1 MNPPNAILH
10 ELLNLAEIML
20 TNGAEVSRVEE
31 TLNRMGHAYGATQM
45 NVFAITSSIVVTMVF
60 EEGEEYTQT
69 RRITTPV
76 GTDFFKLEQ
85 ANALSRRCCSSPLS
99 LADLKYEINKISKI
113 SPAPYTIYLGSMLGA
128 GGFSVFFGGTI
139 LDGAI
144 AVIFAFLL
152 CFLQRH
158 LNSICSNTLILQ
170 FFCSLFVGS
179 GICVAAHFFPVI
191 HADKVMIG
199 DIMLLIPG
207 ILMTN
212 SIRDILIGD
221 TISGVMRLV
230 ESLLWAGALACGF
243 MCAIWFVGGVV
254 MILQFF
260 AAFIGAA
267 GFGFLFHLQFKH
279 IFPAALGGVLTWV
292 IYVIATIWGFD
303 VFISSLFASAFAA
316 IYSEVIAKIRKAP
329 TTLFL
334 IISVVVL
341 IPGGSLYYT
350 MSYAVQKKWAE
361 AAAYGSQTLQCALG
375 LAIGMS
381 LIWIFHDMARKVYY
395 LIH

>member
-1 MNPPNAILH
+1 MNSPNAILH

-31 TLNRMGHAYGATQM
+31 TLNRMGHAYGASRM

-60 EEGEEYTQT
+60 SEGEEYTQT

-76 GTDFFKLEQ
+76 GTDFYKLEQ
-85 ANALSRRCCSSPLS
+85 ANALSRHCCASPLS
-99 LADLKYEINKISKI
+99 LPDLKESIKEIAKSA
-113 SPAPYTIYLGSMLGA
+113 PVPYTIYLGSMLGA
-128 GGFSVFFGGTI
+128 GGFSVFFGGSI

-158 LNSICSNTLILQ
+158 LNSLCSNTLILQ
-170 FFCSLFVGS
+170 FFCSLFIGT
-179 GICVAAHFFPVI
+179 GICVAAHAFPVI

-230 ESLLWAGALACGF
+230 ESLLWAGSLACGF
-243 MCAIWFVGGVV
+243 MCAIWFVGG
-254 MILQFF
+254 L
-260 AAFIGAA
+260 
-267 GFGFLFHLQFKH
+267 L
-279 IFPAALGGVLTWV
+279 
-292 IYVIATIWGFD
+292 
-303 VFISSLFASAFAA
+303 
-316 IYSEVIAKIRKAP
+316 
-329 TTLFL
+329 
-334 IISVVVL
+334 
-341 IPGGSLYYT
+341 
-350 MSYAVQKKWAE
+350 
-361 AAAYGSQTLQCALG
+361 
-375 LAIGMS
+375 
-381 LIWIFHDMARKVYY
+381 
-395 LIH
+395 

>member
-85 ANALSRRCCSSPLS
+85 ANALSRRCS
-99 LADLKYEINKISKI
+99 LPDLKDEINKISKI
-113 SPAPYTIYLGSMLGA
+113 TPAPYTIYLGSMLGA

-170 FFCSLFVGS
+170 FLSAPAFV
-179 GICVAAHFFPVI
+179 
-191 HADKVMIG
+191 
-199 DIMLLIPG
+199 
-207 ILMTN
+207 
-212 SIRDILIGD
+212 
-221 TISGVMRLV
+221 
-230 ESLLWAGALACGF
+230 
-243 MCAIWFVGGVV
+243 
-254 MILQFF
+254 
-260 AAFIGAA
+260 
-267 GFGFLFHLQFKH
+267 
-279 IFPAALGGVLTWV
+279 
-292 IYVIATIWGFD
+292 
-303 VFISSLFASAFAA
+303 
-316 IYSEVIAKIRKAP
+316 
-329 TTLFL
+329 
-334 IISVVVL
+334 
-341 IPGGSLYYT
+341 
-350 MSYAVQKKWAE
+350 
-361 AAAYGSQTLQCALG
+361 
-375 LAIGMS
+375 
-381 LIWIFHDMARKVYY
+381 
-395 LIH
+395 

>member
-170 FFCSLFVGS
+170 FFYVSSSICSTFLS
-179 GICVAAHFFPVI
+179 GNSCRQSY
-191 HADKVMIG
+191 DG

-230 ESLLWAGALACGF
+230 ESLLWARALACGF
-243 MCAIWFVGGVV
+243 MCAIWFVGGV
-254 MILQFF
+254 L
-260 AAFIGAA
+260 
-267 GFGFLFHLQFKH
+267 
-279 IFPAALGGVLTWV
+279 
-292 IYVIATIWGFD
+292 
-303 VFISSLFASAFAA
+303 
-316 IYSEVIAKIRKAP
+316 
-329 TTLFL
+329 
-334 IISVVVL
+334 
-341 IPGGSLYYT
+341 
-350 MSYAVQKKWAE
+350 
-361 AAAYGSQTLQCALG
+361 
-375 LAIGMS
+375 
-381 LIWIFHDMARKVYY
+381 
-395 LIH
+395 

>member
-99 LADLKYEINKISKI
+99 LPDLKDEINKISKI
-113 SPAPYTIYLGSMLGA
+113 TPAPYTIYLGSMLGA

-230 ESLLWAGALACGF
+230 ESLLWAAHLPVDLCALSGLLEVCYD
-243 MCAIWFVGGVV
+243 IT
-254 MILQFF
+254 ILC
-260 AAFIGAA
+260 
-267 GFGFLFHLQFKH
+267 
-279 IFPAALGGVLTWV
+279 
-292 IYVIATIWGFD
+292 
-303 VFISSLFASAFAA
+303 
-316 IYSEVIAKIRKAP
+316 
-329 TTLFL
+329 
-334 IISVVVL
+334 
-341 IPGGSLYYT
+341 SLYW
-350 MSYAVQKKWAE
+350 SYRLRILI
-361 AAAYGSQTLQCALG
+361 SF
-375 LAIGMS
+375 AI
-381 LIWIFHDMARKVYY
+381 
-395 LIH
+395 

>member
-230 ESLLWAGALACGF
+230 ESLLWAHLPVDLCALSGLLEVCYD
-243 MCAIWFVGGVV
+243 IT
-254 MILQFF
+254 
-260 AAFIGAA
+260 
-267 GFGFLFHLQFKH
+267 
-279 IFPAALGGVLTWV
+279 IFC
-292 IYVIATIWGFD
+292 
-303 VFISSLFASAFAA
+303 
-316 IYSEVIAKIRKAP
+316 
-329 TTLFL
+329 
-334 IISVVVL
+334 
-341 IPGGSLYYT
+341 SLYW
-350 MSYAVQKKWAE
+350 SCRLRLLI
-361 AAAYGSQTLQCALG
+361 SF
-375 LAIGMS
+375 AI
-381 LIWIFHDMARKVYY
+381 
-395 LIH
+395 

>member
-85 ANALSRRCCSSPLS
+85 ANALSRRCCSF
-99 LADLKYEINKISKI
+99 SKI
-113 SPAPYTIYLGSMLGA
+113 TPAPYTIYLGSMLGA

-243 MCAIWFVGGVV
+243 MCAIWFVGGV
-254 MILQFF
+254 L
-260 AAFIGAA
+260 
-267 GFGFLFHLQFKH
+267 
-279 IFPAALGGVLTWV
+279 
-292 IYVIATIWGFD
+292 
-303 VFISSLFASAFAA
+303 
-316 IYSEVIAKIRKAP
+316 
-329 TTLFL
+329 
-334 IISVVVL
+334 
-341 IPGGSLYYT
+341 
-350 MSYAVQKKWAE
+350 
-361 AAAYGSQTLQCALG
+361 
-375 LAIGMS
+375 
-381 LIWIFHDMARKVYY
+381 
-395 LIH
+395 

>member
-1 MNPPNAILH
+1 
-10 ELLNLAEIML
+10 
-20 TNGAEVSRVEE
+20 
-31 TLNRMGHAYGATQM
+31 
-45 NVFAITSSIVVTMVF
+45 
-60 EEGEEYTQT
+60 
-69 RRITTPV
+69 
-76 GTDFFKLEQ
+76 
-85 ANALSRRCCSSPLS
+85 
-99 LADLKYEINKISKI
+99 
-113 SPAPYTIYLGSMLGA
+113 MLGA

-199 DIMLLIPG
+199 NIMLLIPG

-243 MCAIWFVGGVV
+243 MCAIWFVGGV
-254 MILQFF
+254 L
-260 AAFIGAA
+260 
-267 GFGFLFHLQFKH
+267 
-279 IFPAALGGVLTWV
+279 
-292 IYVIATIWGFD
+292 
-303 VFISSLFASAFAA
+303 
-316 IYSEVIAKIRKAP
+316 
-329 TTLFL
+329 
-334 IISVVVL
+334 
-341 IPGGSLYYT
+341 
-350 MSYAVQKKWAE
+350 
-361 AAAYGSQTLQCALG
+361 
-375 LAIGMS
+375 
-381 LIWIFHDMARKVYY
+381 
-395 LIH
+395 